1 MMFIYYYHANFTS
14 LVIEKFIV
22 PINQYCLHREKR
34 EAIF

>member
-14 LVIEKFIV
+14 LVIESFIIPV
-22 PINQYCLHREKR
+22 NQYRLHREKR